1 MQGGLQNPTPS
12 PNSKPNPNPYPN
24 PYPNPTPNPHSN
36 PNPRPNPN
44 QVQGVLQRYL
54 PLRTQLDLDHRA
66 ARCTDAH
73 FSLLL
78 WLRGG
83 GRRRLKPC
91 VIEAAALC
99 D

>member
-1 MQGGLQNPTPS
+1 
-12 PNSKPNPNPYPN
+12 
-24 PYPNPTPNPHSN
+24 
-36 PNPRPNPN
+36 
-44 QVQGVLQRYL
+44 VQGVLQRYL